1 MGEIST
7 NREENRENDREK
19 QKIPL
24 LRRAMDAF
32 GTIFALNVCFVV
44 GCIPIFT
51 VGASLSALYAMCIR
65 LQEDEEETVVAG
77 FVHEFKRSFK
87 QSTIAY
93 FCILLAIFVMYF
105 EFLLVKKVTGF
116 ISTFYT
122 GVLITELIFM
132 ALIVPFLFPLIARYN
147 NAWNYSEKFIGACYH
162 IFWFMGQSV
171 YSMVCADIYMYKIP
185 DHICEYMV
193 PVGTVTFWSNCLWNK

>member
-1 MGEIST
+1 MSEISN
-7 NREENRENDREK
+7 NREESRENDRGKEK
-19 QKIPL
+19 EPL

-77 FVHEFKRSFK
+77 FIHEFKRNFK

-93 FCILLAIFVMYF
+93 FFILLAIFVLGYIGDW
-105 EFLLVKKVTGF
+105 LNIPYLDIIGYLSNLVGSAIIKLWSF
-116 ISTFYT
+116 I
-122 GVLITELIFM
+122 L
-132 ALIVPFLFPLIARYN
+132 
-147 NAWNYSEKFIGACYH
+147 
-162 IFWFMGQSV
+162 
-171 YSMVCADIYMYKIP
+171 
-185 DHICEYMV
+185 
-193 PVGTVTFWSNCLWNK
+193 

>member
-1 MGEIST
+1 MSEISN
-7 NREENRENDREK
+7 NREESRENDRGKEK
-19 QKIPL
+19 EPL

-77 FVHEFKRSFK
+77 FIHEFKRNFK

-93 FCILLAIFVMYF
+93 FFIYILHRNSCDRTYIYG
-105 EFLLVKKVTGF
+105 T
-116 ISTFYT
+116 Y
-122 GVLITELIFM
+122 
-132 ALIVPFLFPLIARYN
+132 
-147 NAWNYSEKFIGACYH
+147 C
-162 IFWFMGQSV
+162 SV
-171 YSMVCADIYMYKIP
+171 F
-185 DHICEYMV
+185 V
-193 PVGTVTFWSNCLWNK
+193 PVDSQIQQ

>member
-1 MGEIST
+1 MSEISN
-7 NREENRENDREK
+7 NREESRENDRGKEK
-19 QKIPL
+19 EPL

-77 FVHEFKRSFK
+77 FIHEFKRNFK

-93 FCILLAIFVMYF
+93 FFILLAIFVMYF
-105 EFLLVKKVTGF
+105 EF
-116 ISTFYT
+116 
-122 GVLITELIFM
+122 IT
-132 ALIVPFLFPLIARYN
+132 N
-147 NAWNYSEKFIGACYH
+147 
-162 IFWFMGQSV
+162 
-171 YSMVCADIYMYKIP
+171 DYML
-185 DHICEYMV
+185 E
-193 PVGTVTFWSNCLWNK
+193 